1 MLSLLIPTYNFDCL
15 PFIKELAAQCE
26 AYVSEDSDFAYEIIV
41 FDDASSDSAL
51 ANRIDSACSQIAG
64 VRWLKAEHNVGR
76 AKARNRLLA
85 AARGEWVLMMDDDAR
100 LACDRFIARYW
111 MLRYRAEVI
120 CGDLVNPA
128 AVVPGHELR
137 YRYERSAAPMRTADR
152 RNQHPYER
160 FTTFNVFARK
170 ASIAVIGFD
179 EGISE
184 YGYEDVLL
192 GIELQARGVSV
203 LHIDN
208 PLLHT
213 GIDSNASFLSKTR
226 AAMRTLSALPLS
238 VRRRVGA
245 SRLSLVLQRY
255 KLKSFVALVLKPLL
269 PLFER
274 QLLSRWPNLQLL
286 KLYKLGYYLNLPETN
301 RAKESFEQ

>member
-26 AYVSEDSDFAYEIIV
+26 AYVSEVSDFAYEIIV
-41 FDDASSDSAL
+41 FDDASTDSVL
-51 ANRIDSACSQIAG
+51 ANRLESACAQMAG
-64 VRWLKAEHNVGR
+64 VRWLKAEYNVGR
-76 AKARNRLLA
+76 ARARNRLLA

-100 LACDRFIARYW
+100 LVDDRFIARYW
-111 MLRYRAEVI
+111 EVRYRAEVL
-120 CGDLVNPA
+120 CGDLVSPA
-128 AVVPGHELR
+128 AVVSGHELR
-137 YRYERSAAPMRTADR
+137 HRYERSAAPMRTADR

-160 FTTFNVFARK
+160 FTTFNLFARK
-170 ASIAVIGFD
+170 ASIAAIGFD

-192 GIELQARGVSV
+192 GIELQERGVSV

-245 SRLSLVLQRY
+245 SRLSLELQRRR
-255 KLKSFVALVLKPLL
+255 LRTVVALILKPLL
-269 PLFER
+269 PLLER
-274 QLLSRWPNLQLL
+274 QLLSHHPNLQLL
-286 KLYKLGYYLNLPETN
+286 KLYKLGYYLNISAADSAE
-301 RAKESFEQ
+301 A